1 MPTTLTWYGHNA
13 WLLDCEGTKVLV
25 DPFLNDSPTSP
36 VKADDIDCD
45 YILVSHAHGDHLG
58 DTVAIAKRTGATVI
72 SSYEISLWL
81 AKQGVEESKAIG
93 MNPGG
98 SVTLRSVSGED
109 WGRVRMTIAHHSSS
123 LPDGSYGGV
132 AMGIEVTTGGKRIY
146 FACDTA
152 MFFDMKMIGDPS
164 LAGSHLDVAV
174 VPIGDL
180 FTMGP
185 AESVQA
191 TKLLMP
197 AKVLPC
203 HYNTF
208 PPIKQDAEEWAKDIR
223 NHTVSEPIV
232 LEPGGS
238 ITL

>member
-36 VKADDIDCD
+36 VKADDINCD
-45 YILVSHAHGDHLG
+45 YILVSHGHFDHVG

-72 SSYEISLWL
+72 TSYEISLWL

-98 SVTLRSVSGED
+98 SITLPF
-109 WGRVRMTIAHHSSS
+109 GRVRMTIAHHSSS

-132 AMGIEVTTGGKRIY
+132 AMGIELTTGGKRIY

-208 PPIKQDAEEWAKDIR
+208 PPIRQDAEEWAKDIR

-232 LEPGGS
+232 LEPGAS
-238 ITL
+238 VTL